1 MNLSVRRKIA
11 RVLGPLC
18 IAVLA
23 TTVAFGQAPRA
34 LAPAAQQIISL
45 VQDESPRADQAT
57 RVRGEASFDNPPPN
71 FRSFASVRA
80 GEIGDLEKLTLRFS
94 ASTKL
99 TRIES
104 TKDFVVEQG
113 STCVEGREFAE
124 HDTCV
129 LLVRFDPQGAGR
141 RLGKLTITHSAS
153 PEPMGFGLG
162 GNGFAPVVSF
172 TPALMTTVAAS
183 APAGKG
189 LLSGT
194 QNLNVDGSDG
204 LYMADSGHG
213 IVRYM
218 DSGGTITSL
227 ASGFTGVWGVA
238 VDSFGEV
245 YFDVPSSNLM
255 YEIYDYGPVVQISG
269 SGTTNCPASSPCK
282 LETEALDTPQ
292 ELSVDSNN
300 DLFWV
305 DAHEG
310 AAFSTVQP
318 LPANL
323 IFLYDPFDFQTN
335 PAGPMATDSEDNLY
349 TLWANGSECEIIQQ
363 NLYDAENALVA
374 FNKVAGGRTCG
385 FAGDGGQAGNAE
397 IGGTIGQIAFDLAGD
412 LYFSD
417 TSNQRVRRID
427 YETGQIHTIAGTGV
441 AGYTGDGN
449 SALLARLSAP
459 TGVTVDS
466 QGQVY
471 IVSSATSGQV
481 VRKLGPNG
489 MLSFSSQLK
498 GTTSAAQ
505 LVTVSNTGNSGLTL
519 TNVTITGTNP
529 GDFSIDPTTTSCMLT
544 AGSTLNAGQSCKI
557 GVLFKPATTGARS
570 ANLVMLDNTVTNS
583 NTVGLSGTGTL
594 PSPTFTITSPAS
606 GASVT
611 AGTAVTFKV
620 SVTSSTSPAPTGKV
634 TMTLDGVAITGSP
647 ATLSSGVASLNV
659 TSSVVGTHTLAAT
672 YSGDSSYAAA
682 GPISETY
689 KVTAA
694 AASKNKTATMLKS
707 SVNPAAVC
715 KPVIFTSTVDG
726 MNGAMP
732 TGEVKI
738 WNGSILLGTAT
749 LKNGQAT
756 FSTSWLPAGTS
767 MLTATYAGDQAHE
780 ASASTELKQ
789 VVGGESKA
797 NACVAASGKMWGR
810 QTQ

>member
-11 RVLGPLC
+11 RALGPVCTATL
-18 IAVLA
+18 AVTA
-23 TTVAFGQAPRA
+23 AFGQVPRT

-45 VQDESPRADQAT
+45 VQDESPQADQAT
-57 RVRGEASFDNPPPN
+57 RVRGDASFDNPPTN

-80 GEIGDLEKLTLRFS
+80 GEIGDLEKLTLGFS

-153 PEPMGFGLG
+153 PEPMNLGLG

-172 TPALMTTVAAS
+172 IPALMTTVAAT
-183 APAGKG
+183 APSGKG

-194 QNLNVDGSDG
+194 KNLSVDGSDA
-204 LYMADSGHG
+204 LYMADSGNG
-213 IVRYM
+213 IVRYL
-218 DSGGTITSL
+218 DSSGAITSL
-227 ASGFTGVWGVA
+227 ASGYTGVWGVA

-245 YFDVPSSNLM
+245 YFDVPSSNTM
-255 YEIYDYGPVVQISG
+255 YEIYDYGPVVEISG
-269 SGTTNCPASSPCK
+269 TGTTGCTASSPCN
-282 LETEALDTPQ
+282 LENEAVITPQ
-292 ELSVDSNN
+292 ELSVDSDN

-305 DAHEG
+305 DGHEG

-318 LPANL
+318 LPAKL

-335 PAGPMATDSEDNLY
+335 PAGPLATDSEDNLY
-349 TLWANGSECEIIQQ
+349 SLWANGNECELVQQ
-363 NLYDAENALVA
+363 NLYDAENGLVA

-397 IGGTIGQIAFDLAGD
+397 IGNAIGQIAFDLAGD

-441 AGYTGDGN
+441 AGYTGDGT
-449 SALLARLSAP
+449 SALLARLSSP

-471 IVSSATSGQV
+471 IVSSATTGQV

-489 MLSFSSQLK
+489 MLSFGAQLK
-498 GTTSAAQ
+498 SIASAAQ
-505 LVTVSNTGNSGLTL
+505 LVTVSNTGNSSLTL
-519 TNVTITGTNP
+519 TNIVITGTNP

-557 GVLFKPATTGARS
+557 GVLFKPAAIGARS

-583 NTVGLSGTGTL
+583 NTVELAGTGTL
-594 PSPTFTITSPAS
+594 PAPTFTITSPAS

-620 SVTSSTSPAPTGKV
+620 SVTSSTTPAPTGKV
-634 TMTLDGVAITGSP
+634 TMTLDGTAITGSP
-647 ATLSSGVASLNV
+647 VALSSGVASLSV

-672 YSGDSSYAAA
+672 YSGDSNYAAA

-694 AASKNKTATMLKS
+694 AASKGKTATILKS
-707 SVNPAAVC
+707 SVNPATVC
-715 KPVIFTSTVDG
+715 KPVTFTSTVDG
-726 MNGAMP
+726 NDGGKP
-732 TGEVKI
+732 TGDVEI

-749 LKNGQAT
+749 LKNGSAT
-756 FSTSWLPAGTS
+756 LSTSWLPAGTN
-767 MLTATYAGDQAHE
+767 MLKATYVGDQTHE

-789 VVGGESKA
+789 VVGGQSKA
-797 NACVAASGKMWGR
+797 SACEAAK
-810 QTQ
+810 